1 MIIFSPVG
9 GWLADRSGRRV
20 PAVAGTVLLALGALP
35 LVLISDGWSWMLL
48 LALLVLIGVGLG
60 FSSAS
65 VQTTAVEVVPSNAV
79 GQAAGLFSTMRYLGS
94 IIGSSGMAAVL
105 AATVPSLGS
114 FRLLFAALF
123 LSACAAV
130 VSAARLPRW
139 SGARDESR
147 QHVPSPTR
155 PARH

>member
-9 GWLADRSGRRV
+9 GWLADRSGRHV

-48 LALLVLIGVGLG
+48 LAPLVLIGVGLG
-60 FSSAS
+60 LSSAS

-94 IIGSSGMAAVL
+94 IIGSSGMAVVL

-114 FRLLFAALF
+114 FRLLVAALF

-139 SGARDESR
+139 SGARDGSR
-147 QHVPSPTR
+147 
-155 PARH
+155 